1 MGSFSSSSTS
11 HVPREE
17 PVAEVLVF
25 YVLCLNEAKILPC
38 MGGDH
43 GSEGAESVSSDQQI
57 SGRTVPPSANTQK
70 RDD

>member
-1 MGSFSSSSTS
+1 MGSFSFSSTS

-25 YVLCLNEAKILPC
+25 HVLCRNEAKILPC

-43 GSEGAESVSSDQQI
+43 GSEGAESVSSDQTDKWSDGTSLRQH
-57 SGRTVPPSANTQK
+57 SEER
-70 RDD
+70 